1 MAEYSDQSSFNMGMA
16 YAMGLYNMLRNISQA
31 FITQDHHRAEMQL
44 RALYR
49 EMACKLK
56 TTDRERVDKEFK
68 MLGRLYYERKMIQ
81 MSAQQTQS
89 YPPVNYGL
97 KLKINMEKIFKQLEK
112 IDITLRDYL
121 ESKGL
126 LIPNKKD
133 RSKFENV
140 E

>member
-1 MAEYSDQSSFNMGMA
+1 
-16 YAMGLYNMLRNISQA
+16 
-31 FITQDHHRAEMQL
+31 
-44 RALYR
+44 
-49 EMACKLK
+49 
-56 TTDRERVDKEFK
+56 
-68 MLGRLYYERKMIQ
+68 
-81 MSAQQTQS
+81 
-89 YPPVNYGL
+89 
-97 KLKINMEKIFKQLEK
+97 MEKIFKQLEK

>member
-56 TTDRERVDKEFK
+56 KPDRDRVQREFTQ
-68 MLGRLYYERKMIQ
+68 LGKLYYERRIIQ
-81 MSAQQTQS
+81 SKAQGPQT

-97 KLKINMEKIFKQLEK
+97 QLKINMEKIFKQLEK
-112 IDITLRDYL
+112 IDIVLRDYL